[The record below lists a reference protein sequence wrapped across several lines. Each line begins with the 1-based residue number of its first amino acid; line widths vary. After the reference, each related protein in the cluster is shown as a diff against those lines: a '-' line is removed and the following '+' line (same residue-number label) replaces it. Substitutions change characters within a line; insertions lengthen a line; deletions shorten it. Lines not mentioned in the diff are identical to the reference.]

1 MVSLLLASF
10 AFSLVAKQNSS
21 MVRFSQLSLAAT
33 GSSTYMVVADPTRV
47 QEGYNTTVAVEAQ
60 DEMAN
65 VIVRVD
71 LNVTDPTGAFYVK
84 TLQIATNGT
93 GFGSNSTLYWG
104 NFTGGANTKYV
115 GRYTM
120 SVNETLAKANF
131 TVSLTD
137 KLAYKR
143 NETVSTRAVGYQ
155 SGENIT
161 VSLKT
166 GVTMVAGYPKTLL
179 ADTNGVVTHNWTI
192 PSDATPGTYRIG
204 LVSTAVQTVKTPAD
218 EDTFKVL
225 GGVCTIRTVSLANET
240 VAGATVKVYNAT
252 IDESLNLQGT
262 TNSSGMIQFSL
273 DVGNYTFKGFFK
285 NVQVGNLTN
294 QNVTTDTMLIMVLR
308 LVNLE
313 ATVRTKAGEGVP
325 FIDIAVNITTSE
337 TASAQ
342 TDLTGTATVR
352 NLFTNITYKVEATR
366 FGMLFNSTILPVEF
380 MPPLPLNLDLTLPT
394 YTLNVQA
401 ADSQAKPADGFQIRV
416 YEWTVGVTSALQVSE
431 TDSHGNASFQ
441 LLFGRYRLRVFND
454 DAFLNESVV
463 NLNENPTTFTLHLIT
478 ANVEVTVSALDYFG
492 QPIANAEVKIERK
505 IDQEYEPVDSKF
517 TGAGG
522 STVFNLAVGG
532 DSRISVYVAGRLAAV
547 KTQFLGGSSQ
557 VMFNIGAYVSI
568 FGYPVETGLFALTSF
583 IVVLIVV
590 FLFLVRRRLMK
601 AFGKTLKR

>member
-1 MVSLLLASF
+1 M
-10 AFSLVAKQNSS
+10 N
-21 MVRFSQLSLAAT
+21 
-33 GSSTYMVVADPTRV
+33 
-47 QEGYNTTVAVEAQ
+47 
-60 DEMAN
+60 
-65 VIVRVD
+65 
-71 LNVTDPTGAFYVK
+71 
-84 TLQIATNGT
+84 
-93 GFGSNSTLYWG
+93 
-104 NFTGGANTKYV
+104 
-115 GRYTM
+115 
-120 SVNETLAKANF
+120 
-131 TVSLTD
+131 
-137 KLAYKR
+137 
-143 NETVSTRAVGYQ
+143 
-155 SGENIT
+155 
-161 VSLKT
+161 
-166 GVTMVAGYPKTLL
+166 
-179 ADTNGVVTHNWTI
+179 
-192 PSDATPGTYRIG
+192 
-204 LVSTAVQTVKTPAD
+204 
-218 EDTFKVL
+218 
-225 GGVCTIRTVSLANET
+225 LANET
-240 VAGATVKVYNAT
+240 VAGAAVKVYNAT

-380 MPPLPLNLDLTLPT
+380 TPPLPLNLDLTLPT

-431 TDSHGNASFQ
+431 TDSDGNASFQ

-454 DAFLNESVV
+454 NAFLNESVV

-517 TGAGG
+517 SGAGG

-547 KTQFLGGSSQ
+547 KTQFLAGSSQ

-568 FGYPVETGLFALTSF
+568 FGYPVETGLFTLTSF